1 LIRGGCEPNGWRAPQ
16 DLGLACV
23 TVIWRAW
30 KICPIKPIPCFRRA
44 LLRRW
49 TSSAISSRFS
59 TSETVWLLPKG
70 AKAAQELAILPE
82 TWRHVFHVEQSLTDP
97 AAGVIAGRL
106 LGGHPRSLPASRVG
120 FPTRLPSMITIAI
133 ADQKGGVGKTT
144 TAINIATALAA
155 TGWKVL
161 LVDLDPQGN
170 ASTGVGLNAADRERS
185 SYDMLIDGAGVAECA
200 VPTRIPGLD
209 SSRPRSTCRA
219 PKWNW

>member
-1 LIRGGCEPNGWRAPQ
+1 
-16 DLGLACV
+16 
-23 TVIWRAW
+23 
-30 KICPIKPIPCFRRA
+30 
-44 LLRRW
+44 
-49 TSSAISSRFS
+49 
-59 TSETVWLLPKG
+59 
-70 AKAAQELAILPE
+70 
-82 TWRHVFHVEQSLTDP
+82 
-97 AAGVIAGRL
+97 
-106 LGGHPRSLPASRVG
+106 
-120 FPTRLPSMITIAI
+120 MITIAI

-209 SSRPRSTCRA
+209 LIPPRSTSRA
-219 PKWNW
+219 PKWNSSASRIARAACAPRSRAIPRTRSA